1 MAGKRRKSG
10 KSKKKTIVLT
20 FEVDFCV
27 KWYEKG
33 SRVHLMHKSKSAC
46 FI

>member
-10 KSKKKTIVLT
+10 KSKKKVLT